1 MNRSRLLSASLF
13 ALSLLA
19 LPLTGCDSGG
29 MNAPDDPPPVLTPEA
44 FELNTDLFSNQNPSS
59 SSATKTGEY
68 AHFANAAL
76 RVGPVSLLVKANLII
91 PSAVTAA
98 ALQADPVVEDS
109 TWIWEA
115 NADTLNQDISF
126 RLEGT
131 PDGPTVA
138 WSMTVTA
145 PNPEQGEALNSF
157 ELYTAETAL
166 DGSSGSW
173 SLFYRI
179 DGERTRV
186 LDADFTVTS
195 DTEKEITFSVP
206 ETAENNA
213 GDSVRYAVDESQ
225 RTFEWTRVEDMG
237 NTVVTVV
244 WDAAA
249 KAGFLVAPDYNGGE
263 PACWNDA
270 FQNVA
275 CTDA

>member
-1 MNRSRLLSASLF
+1 MNRSRLLLAPLVGL
-13 ALSLLA
+13 AVLA
-19 LPLTGCDSGG
+19 LTLTGCDSGG
-29 MNAPDDPPPVLTPEA
+29 LNATDDPPSVPTPEA
-44 FELNTDLFSNQNPSS
+44 FELNTDLFSNQNPG
-59 SSATKTGEY
+59 SSAATKASEY
-68 AHFANAAL
+68 THFTNAAF
-76 RVGPVSLLVKANLII
+76 RVWPVSLLVKANLII

-98 ALQADPVVEDS
+98 ALQADPVVEEG
-109 TWIWEA
+109 TWIWDA
-115 NADTLNQDISF
+115 NADTLNQNVSF

-131 PDGPTVA
+131 PDGSAVA

-195 DTEKEITFSVP
+195 DTQKEITFSVP
-206 ETAENNA
+206 ETAEDNA
-213 GDSVRYAVDESQ
+213 GDSVRYVVDDTQ
-225 RTFEWTRVEDMG
+225 RTFEWTQVEDSG
-237 NTVVTVV
+237 NTVVTVM
-244 WDAAA
+244 WDAET
-249 KAGFLVAPDYNGGE
+249 KAGSIVAPGYNDGE
-263 PACWNDA
+263 KACWNDA

-275 CTDA
+275 CSS